1 MITSEKKAYEIAKE
15 IAILYDD
22 IDHFALTFDERID
35 AFVETVNYLKD
46 FKNCISLFMRLVS
59 ERKEYIGEPVE
70 EQFNRILTEIFDYG
84 FTDETQELIYQANED
99 GFDFFKWN
107 NPNNA
112 EFTELPF

>member
-1 MITSEKKAYEIAKE
+1 MIKSETTAFEIAKE

-22 IDHFALTFDERID
+22 IDHFSLTIDERID
-35 AFVETVNYLKD
+35 AFITTVNYLTD
-46 FKNCISLFMRLVS
+46 FKNCISLFMRLVN

-70 EQFNRILTEIFDYG
+70 KQFNRILTAIFNYG

-99 GFDFFKWN
+99 GFDFFKWD